1 MGKVSYSVESE
12 LFPGLYAGSWA
23 VPKEQIAL
31 VDREKT
37 ELRIGIPKESFFREN
52 RIPLIPEAVKVLVS
66 SGHKVYIQSE
76 AGEGARYTDHDFA
89 EAGAIIKHSIAEI
102 YQLSDYLL
110 KVTPL
115 SNEELGLLK
124 ENQTIISPVH
134 LGSLSPELL
143 STLMKKNVTAV
154 GFEFFQSE
162 DNTLP
167 FVQMMS
173 EIAGVSSIHV
183 AAELLS
189 SKDDGQ
195 GLLLGGITGIPPAEI
210 TIIGAGTVGFNA
222 ARTALGMGARVRI
235 IDQEVSRLRRI
246 VRELGAGIYTTVAQY
261 NYIYDAV
268 TSSDVV
274 IGAAFSAGSRAPL
287 VVTEEMVEAMRPG
300 SVIIDVAIDQGG
312 CVATSEVTDHDRP
325 TFMKHEVIHYC
336 VPNIPSRVARTASTA
351 ISNVLAPLL
360 LNIGE
365 SGGISNLIRTNDGLK
380 QGVYIYR
387 HHLTK
392 KTLARLFNMSMKY
405 RDIGLLIAAL

>member
-1 MGKVSYSVESE
+1 MGNIKYSVESE

-31 VDREKT
+31 LDQEKKQ
-37 ELRIGIPKESFFREN
+37 LKIGIPCESFFQEN
-52 RIPLIPEAVKVLVS
+52 RIPLIPEAIQVLVS
-66 SGHKVYIQSE
+66 NGHRVYIQSE
-76 AGEGARYTDHDFA
+76 AGEGARYSDADFA
-89 EAGAIIKHSIAEI
+89 EAGAIIKHSTAEVF
-102 YQLSDYLL
+102 QLADYLL

-115 SNEELGLLK
+115 SSEELGLLR

-134 LGSLSPELL
+134 LGSLTPELIE
-143 STLMKKNVTAV
+143 TLMKKNVTAV

-162 DNTLP
+162 DGSLP
-167 FVQMMS
+167 LVQMMS

-183 AAELLS
+183 AAELLT
-189 SKDDGQ
+189 SKNDGQ
-195 GLLLGGITGIPPAEI
+195 GKLLGGITGIPPAEI

-222 ARTALGMGARVRI
+222 ARTALGMGAQVRI
-235 IDQEVSRLRRI
+235 IDQEMSRLRRI
-246 VRELGAGIYTTVAQY
+246 VRELGPGIYTNVAQY

-268 TSSDVV
+268 VNSDVV

-312 CVATSEVTDHDRP
+312 CVSTSEVTNHDNP
-325 TFMKHEVIHYC
+325 TFLKHDIIHYC

-365 SGGISNLIRTNDGLK
+365 SGGIASLIRTNEGLK